1 MTGSSSSNSSNND
14 IYAVST
20 RFNFKGRHVTLII
33 DTLFQDKIVQ
43 VTNVAPQANKEQMQT
58 LFGIIGKIEDLRL
71 YPTLYVGLHVW
82 QVFHN

>member
-1 MTGSSSSNSSNND
+1 MTGSTSSNSSNND

-33 DTLFQDKIVQ
+33 DTFLFQDKIVQ

-71 YPTLYVGLHVW
+71 YPTL
-82 QVFHN
+82 